1 MFKMRKIKIILI
13 VIALLV
19 ITASINFSC
28 DPIKDE
34 CDGMGTLSIENK
46 SLSTVQRLM
55 IDGVNYGSVDPGNK
69 KDTNLAPGTHS
80 WQMVG
85 ISGGTGCSAATVI
98 IVACQTSS
106 FSCSAK

>member
-1 MFKMRKIKIILI
+1 MKRIKIILI
-13 VIALLV
+13 AIALLV
-19 ITASINFSC
+19 IAASTNFSC
-28 DPIKDE
+28 ESTKDD
-34 CDGMGTLSIENK
+34 CDGKGTLSIENK

-55 IDGVNYGSVDPGNK
+55 IDGVNYGSVDPGDK
-69 KDTNLAPGTHS
+69 KETKLAPGTHS

>member
-1 MFKMRKIKIILI
+1 MKKIKIILI

-19 ITASINFSC
+19 IAASTNFSC
-28 DPIKDE
+28 DPPKDD
-34 CDGMGTLSIENK
+34 CDGKGTLSIENK

-55 IDGVNYGSVDPGNK
+55 IDGVNYGSVDPGDK
-69 KDTNLAPGTHS
+69 KEAKLAPGTHS
-80 WQMVG
+80 WQMAG

>member
-1 MFKMRKIKIILI
+1 MKKIKIILI
-13 VIALLV
+13 AIAFLVIA
-19 ITASINFSC
+19 ASTNFSC
-28 DPIKDE
+28 DPIKDD
-34 CDGMGTLSIENK
+34 CDGNGTLSIENK
-46 SLSTVQRLM
+46 SLLTVQRLM
-55 IDGVNYGSVDPGNK
+55 IDGVNYGSVDPGDK
-69 KDTNLAPGTHS
+69 KDAKLAPGTHS